1 MEEKRF
7 SETEIAKKVLD
18 RLCLFRLQT
27 HSYVSIR
34 ISAYDDQMELNLE
47 LNFIRLHGNYCLL

>member
-18 RLCLFRLQT
+18 GPCFFRLQT

-34 ISAYDDQMELNLE
+34 ISAYDDRIELILE
-47 LNFIRLHGNYCLL
+47 VYFIRPHGYYCLQ